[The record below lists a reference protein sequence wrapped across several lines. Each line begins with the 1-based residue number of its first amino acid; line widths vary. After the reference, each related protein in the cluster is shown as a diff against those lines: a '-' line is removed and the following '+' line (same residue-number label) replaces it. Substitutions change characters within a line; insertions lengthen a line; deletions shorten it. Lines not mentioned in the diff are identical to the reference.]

1 MNIYVLI
8 NNKTIGPYTVDE
20 VRSRIVSGQF
30 TGSELGHIEGASAWQ
45 TVNCLIESE
54 SSHLQ
59 IKASSP
65 LNVYVFKYGEKHGP
79 YTVQELNSLL
89 DLGHFMETDLAFYD
103 GQENLVPLLSVP
115 GILSPSR
122 RQSIKESPIASS
134 LFSTLVINI
143 HNITSVF
150 WRILS
155 IIGGCFGFALPP
167 LIWYFNIRELPP
179 GIWCL
184 ENDGFSMFFIGL
196 IVSGFFAFCGSEA
209 VVFLQVITTCNLKS
223 KLSAALLFGIGI
235 SITIFLGYKMSL
247 IIAFPWTVCAGVMV
261 SAALASWGPKE

>member
-30 TGSELGHIEGASAWQ
+30 TGSELGHIEGASEWQ
-45 TVNCLIESE
+45 TVNCLIESS

-79 YTVQELNSLL
+79 YTVQELNSFL
-89 DLGHFMETDLAFYD
+89 DHGHFLETDLAFYE
-103 GQENLVPLLSVP
+103 GQGNLVPLLSVP
-115 GILSPSR
+115 GIFSPSR
-122 RQSIKESPIASS
+122 RQSIKQSPIAS

-150 WRILS
+150 WRVLS

-167 LIWYFNIRELPP
+167 LIWYFNIRELPH
-179 GIWCL
+179 GREI
-184 ENDGFSMFFIGL
+184 DGFKMFFLGFL
-196 IVSGFFAFCGSEA
+196 VSSFFAFCGSEA
-209 VVFLQVITTCNLKS
+209 VVFLQVITTCNMKS
-223 KLSAALLFGIGI
+223 KLIAVLLFGIGI
-235 SITIFLGYKMSL
+235 LITIFLGYKMSL
-247 IIAFPWTVCAGVMV
+247 IIAFPWTVCAGVLV